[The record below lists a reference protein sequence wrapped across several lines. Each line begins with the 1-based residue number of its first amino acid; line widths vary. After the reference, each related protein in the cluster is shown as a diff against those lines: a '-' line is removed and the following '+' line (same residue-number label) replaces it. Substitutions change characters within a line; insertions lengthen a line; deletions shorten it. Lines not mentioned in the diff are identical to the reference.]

1 MRKNKSPKMHLAISG
16 TRLVPEALIERR
28 PLLRAEKKRGK
39 RVKARLIESVVP
51 SEEGG
56 QHQARFFF
64 SLLWSLR

>member
-51 SEEGG
+51 SVEGTVVVSG
-56 QHQARFFF
+56 LFPCCRFG
-64 SLLWSLR
+64 